1 MCSRFIFTQAI
12 QTDSINGSL
21 LQHSILFLIAGSCLE
36 SSLLYMQ
43 SFFNSNTVTQDSS
56 SVLSYPQQK
65 KKAFFYIK
73 KKLFLFSVSLHFKSV
88 QRIISSVQINRLR
101 ECCRCCTNSTIDPM
115 QVYQKSKYKIM
126 TLSVLQKYFKLSSGN
141 INNVISILKKKA
153 SLQKKIP
160 SKWKNWSH
168 QQESLSIHQ
177 RSSTGWPYP
186 RHTELSA

>member
-21 LQHSILFLIAGSCLE
+21 LQRSILFLIAGSCLE

-43 SFFNSNTVTQDSS
+43 SFFNSNIVTQDSS

-65 KKAFFYIK
+65 KKKLFFILK

-101 ECCRCCTNSTIDPM
+101 ECCLRCTNSTIDPM

-160 SKWKNWSH
+160 SKWKN
-168 QQESLSIHQ
+168 
-177 RSSTGWPYP
+177 
-186 RHTELSA
+186 